1 MTAHRVVALAL
12 DGVLVLDLAA
22 PAHFF
27 GHLGPPRYEFALA
40 AAEPGPVRS
49 SAGFDVVA
57 EHGACSLE
65 QADTVVVPGYADPA
79 QTPPEPV
86 LAALRAAAERGARM
100 VGICTGAF
108 ALAHAGLLDGR
119 RAATHW
125 REAHLLAARFPA
137 VEVDAD
143 VIFVDDGNVLTS
155 AGVAAG
161 LDLCLHVVRC
171 DHGAE
176 LATAFARRT
185 VIAPHRDGG
194 QAQFID
200 RPVPV
205 SAEQATD
212 GLAATRAWAQER
224 LREPLDVGTL
234 ARHALVSPRTFARR
248 FRAETGTTPHR
259 WILHQRLLEAR
270 RLLESTDAPIEDV
283 ASGSGFGS
291 AASLRMHFRASAGI
305 SPTAYR
311 RAFADA
317 TASNASARRSR
328 PRRISSAGW
337 AVNDRRKVAGSG
349 APEKNGAPGT

>member
-1 MTAHRVVALAL
+1 MIVRRVVAVAL

-49 SAGFDVVA
+49 STGFDVVA
-57 EHGACSLE
+57 EHGASAIE
-65 QADTVVVPGYADPA
+65 QADTVVVPGYTDPD
-79 QTPPEPV
+79 QIPPEPV
-86 LAALRAAAERGARM
+86 VAALRAAAERGARM
-100 VGICTGAF
+100 IGICTGAF

-137 VEVDAD
+137 VQVDSD

-161 LDLCLHVVRC
+161 LDLCLHIVRC

-185 VIAPHRDGG
+185 VVAPHRDGG

-200 RPVPV
+200 LPVPA
-205 SAEQATD
+205 SAEWPND
-212 GLAATRAWAQER
+212 HLAATRAWAQER

-234 ARHALVSPRTFARR
+234 AQHALMSPRTFARR

-270 RLLESTDAPIEDV
+270 RLLESSDTPIEDV
-283 ASGSGFGS
+283 ARSSGFGS
-291 AASLRMHFRASAGI
+291 AASLRVHFKASTGI

-317 TASNASARRSR
+317 AASN
-328 PRRISSAGW
+328 
-337 AVNDRRKVAGSG
+337 
-349 APEKNGAPGT
+349 

>member
-1 MTAHRVVALAL
+1 MTAHRVVAVAL

-27 GHLGPPRYEFALA
+27 GHLGPPRYDFALA
-40 AAEPGPVRS
+40 GAEPGPVRS

-57 EHGACSLE
+57 EHGVCAIE
-65 QADTVVVPGYADPA
+65 RADTVVVPGYAEPD
-79 QTPPEPV
+79 QIPPEPV
-86 LAALRAAAERGARM
+86 LASLRAAAHRGARM
-100 VGICTGAF
+100 IGICTGAF

-137 VEVDAD
+137 VEVDAE
-143 VIFVDDGNVLTS
+143 VIFMDDGNVLTS

-200 RPVPV
+200 LPVPS
-205 SAEQATD
+205 SAEVATD
-212 GLAATRAWAQER
+212 HLAATRAWAQER
-224 LREPLDVGTL
+224 LAEPLDVGTL
-234 ARHALVSPRTFARR
+234 ARHALMSPRTFARR

-270 RLLESTDAPIEDV
+270 RLLESSDTPIENV
-283 ASGSGFGS
+283 ASSSGFGS
-291 AASLRMHFRASAGI
+291 AASLRVHFRASTGV

-311 RAFADA
+311 RTF
-317 TASNASARRSR
+317 T
-328 PRRISSAGW
+328 
-337 AVNDRRKVAGSG
+337 DRA
-349 APEKNGAPGT
+349 AAN

>member
-1 MTAHRVVALAL
+1 MAAHHVVAVAL

-22 PAHFF
+22 PSHFF
-27 GHLGPPRYEFALA
+27 GHLGPPRYDFALA

-49 SAGFDVVA
+49 SSGFEVVA
-57 EHGACSLE
+57 EHGVSAIE
-65 QADTVVVPGYADPA
+65 QADTVVVPGYADPD

-86 LAALRAAAERGARM
+86 VAALRAAAERGARM
-100 VGICTGAF
+100 IGICTGAF

-125 REAHLLAARFPA
+125 SEAQLLAARFPD
-137 VEVDAD
+137 VEVDPE

-161 LDLCLHVVRC
+161 LDLCLHVVRR

-176 LATAFARRT
+176 LATKFARRT
-185 VIAPHRDGG
+185 VVAPHRDGG

-200 RPVPV
+200 LPVPASV
-205 SAEQATD
+205 ERTTD
-212 GLAATRAWAQER
+212 HLAATRAWAQER

-234 ARHALVSPRTFARR
+234 AQHALMSPRTFARR

-270 RLLESTDAPIEDV
+270 RLLESSDTPIEDV

-291 AASLRMHFRASAGI
+291 AASLRVHFRQSTGI

-311 RAFADA
+311 RAFTD
-317 TASNASARRSR
+317 
-328 PRRISSAGW
+328 
-337 AVNDRRKVAGSG
+337 AGSSH
-349 APEKNGAPGT
+349 